1 MIWHTYKSTWTPL
14 RREKIKPKI
23 FKENWGQTLD
33 SKWTEVGASH
43 KRAKTKKLDSRT
55 GTSPGTHITVT
66 SKMIIPSFL
75 YCVDDRRQRNRSRGA
90 REAYSR
96 RRFITKNEK
105 ISLVKFLPKSK
116 LFQRQ
121 MIKWQRVRTYAC
133 MHLKVYDHP
142 NRNWNSDRRTMRI
155 RGTKFFSPSFYRL
168 GILLMDGRVIFVCR
182 RDSEQTLSGI
192 SITRRLYRRD
202 ERGPEYKKDEDR
214 NRNQRFQNCNTP
226 TDRRKD
232 WTSLVS

>member
-33 SKWTEVGASH
+33 SKWTEVGA

-155 RGTKFFSPSFYRL
+155 RGTNFFSPSFYRL

-182 RDSEQTLSGI
+182 WDSEQTLSGI
-192 SITRRLYRRD
+192 SITRRPYRRD

-226 TDRRKD
+226 TYRRKD